1 LRRRFDFIEI
11 PADPSLLEGFYRTR
25 KNELGD
31 KLWTGL
37 AALNGQLEADLGNR
51 HLSVGHTYF
60 MKSSGMDRRK
70 LERIWSLQVRPLIED
85 YFFDNPVQADEYQL
99 SRFWP

>member
-1 LRRRFDFIEI
+1 
-11 PADPSLLEGFYRTR
+11 
-25 KNELGD
+25 
-31 KLWTGL
+31 LWTGL
-37 AALNGQLEADLGNR
+37 AALNSELKDDLGNR

-60 MKSSGMDRRK
+60 MNRSGMDRHK

-85 YFFDNPVQADEYQL
+85 YFFDNPEQAYEYQL